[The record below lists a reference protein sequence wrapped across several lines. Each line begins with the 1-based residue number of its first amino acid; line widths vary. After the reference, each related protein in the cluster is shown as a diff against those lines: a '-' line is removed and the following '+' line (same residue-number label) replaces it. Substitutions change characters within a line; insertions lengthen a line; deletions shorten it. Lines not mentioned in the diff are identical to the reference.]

1 MRPDMYFRLLT
12 VERDASSSD
21 KSILVFGD
29 NSETGESIEIT
40 IRNPSESTIEALEST
55 VDIYK
60 PKLWADIKLGGA
72 HLITSEPK
80 QRRCI

>member
-1 MRPDMYFRLLT
+1 MRPDMYFRLQT
-12 VERDASSSD
+12 VEHDASSSD

-29 NSETGESIEIT
+29 NSETGESIDI
-40 IRNPSESTIEALEST
+40 IIHNPSESTIEALEAT

-60 PKLWADIKLGGA
+60 PRLWADIKLGGG
-72 HLITSEPK
+72 HLITAEPK

>member
-1 MRPDMYFRLLT
+1 MYFRIST
-12 VERDASSSD
+12 VERDTSSPNNA
-21 KSILVFGD
+21 ILAFGD

-40 IRNPSESTIEALEST
+40 IHNPSESTIEALEST

-72 HLITSEPK
+72 HLITGEPK
-80 QRRCI
+80 QRRCL